1 MAHQK
6 DDHDLEPPRRPRHP
20 AGSPVIAPVLGI
32 VRSGALAQTDAPS
45 EVAIRDTNGA
55 IIQIVEFM

>member
-1 MAHQK
+1 M
-6 DDHDLEPPRRPRHP
+6 
-20 AGSPVIAPVLGI
+20 IAPALGI

-55 IIQIVEFM
+55 IIEIVEFV